1 MTRWMRRIH
10 KWVGLLIGIQFVLW
24 LGSGLI
30 MSLLDPEQVQGNTY
44 RVQEPVTPPWPRDAL
59 PASAVL
65 ASAAREGGGNAIQQ
79 ISSGW
84 LLGRPVYQAFDG
96 EKTRLTDA
104 LAGTPIAIDA
114 PLASRLAQ
122 ASYSGPGKAQAPRLL
137 ERAGE
142 VRDHQGRLWR
152 VDFEDGQDT
161 TVYLS
166 AQTGQVLEHRNRTW
180 RLFDVVWMLHIM
192 DYAGRKNFNNP
203 LVITAGIGG
212 LWLALTG
219 IWLLITSFRISEFIP
234 ARWRGTRELAVFS
247 PDGTALR
254 TMEIASG
261 DTVFLGLARH
271 GLQLPSNC
279 GGGQSCGL
287 CEVRLRGKATAAT
300 GADREHL
307 SESKL
312 KMGYRLACNL
322 SVDEDLQVEV
332 VGGASLWTEHEATV
346 ESAKAITPFLRE
358 IVLRP
363 AVAPGPDYQPGSYLQ
378 IHVPGYSMPRHGI
391 AHPEHHSKDWA
402 ELDLPETL
410 SNKEAVR
417 RSYSLSLPIEKSGG
431 RLTLLARFSPG
442 GAVRKRHAPGKGSTY
457 LYSLKAGDKLR
468 FSGPFGDF
476 ALKPGGREKVFIG
489 GGAGMAPLRAMIHAS
504 LEGGA
509 SERIHYWYGARNLRE
524 APYIDEMSALADR
537 YPNFTWHLVL
547 SEEAECGAGLL
558 KGLVHEAA
566 HETLLRDHPDIHA
579 CDFYLCGPPPMLT
592 ATRQMLRRMGVS
604 EDRIA
609 FDDFKV

>member
-1 MTRWMRRIH
+1 MTPWMRKIH
-10 KWVGLLIGIQFVLW
+10 KWVGLLIGIQFALW
-24 LGSGLI
+24 LGSGLT
-30 MSLLDPEQVQGNTY
+30 MSLLDHDQVQGHGY
-44 RVQEPVTPPWPRDAL
+44 RAHGIKAQPWPKNAL

-65 ASAAREGGGNAIQQ
+65 GEIESSIQR

-84 LLGRPVYQAFDG
+84 LLERPVYQAFDG
-96 EKTRLTDA
+96 KKTRLADA
-104 LAGTPIAIDA
+104 LSGTPIDIDA

-122 ASYSGPGKAQAPRLL
+122 ASYNGPGKAQAPLLL
-137 ERAGE
+137 EHTME
-142 VRDHQGRLWR
+142 VRDHEGRLWR
-152 VDFEDGQDT
+152 VDFKDEQET

-166 AQTGQVLEHRNRTW
+166 AQTGEVLEHRNRTW
-180 RLFDVVWMLHIM
+180 RLFDMVWMLHIM
-192 DYAGRKNFNNP
+192 DYTGRKNFNNP

-219 IWLLITSFRISEFIP
+219 IWLLITSFRINEFIP
-234 ARWRGTRELAVFS
+234 KRWRGTRELAVFS
-247 PDGTALR
+247 PDGSVLR
-254 TMEIASG
+254 TMEVPAG
-261 DTVFLGLARH
+261 DTVFIALARN

-287 CEVRLRGKATAAT
+287 CEVRFRGKAPAASS
-300 GADREHL
+300 ADREHL

-322 SVDEDLQVEV
+322 AVDDDLQVEV
-332 VGGASLWTEHEATV
+332 IGGASLWTEHEAIV
-346 ESAKAITPFLRE
+346 ESAEAITPFLRE

-363 AVAPGPDYQPGSYLQ
+363 EVAPGSDYQPGSYLQ
-378 IHVPGYSMPRHGI
+378 IHVPDYSLPRQGI
-391 AHPEHHSKDWA
+391 AHPEHHKKDWA

-417 RSYSLSLPIEKSGG
+417 RSYSLSLPVEKTGG

-442 GAVRKRHAPGKGSTY
+442 RQDRKRHPPGKGSTY
-457 LYSLKAGDKLR
+457 LYSLKPGDRVR

-476 ALKPGGREKVFIG
+476 AIKPGANEKVFIG
-489 GGAGMAPLRAMIHAS
+489 GGAGMAPLRSMIHAC
-504 LEGGA
+504 LENGA
-509 SERIHYWYGARNLRE
+509 KERVHYWYGARNVRE
-524 APYIDEMSALADR
+524 APYIQEMSALAEK
-537 YPNFTWHLVL
+537 YSNFSWHLVL

-558 KGLVHEAA
+558 KGLVHEVA
-566 HETLLRDHPDIHA
+566 HETLLRDHPNLHA
-579 CDFYLCGPPPMLT
+579 CDFYLCGPPPMLV
-592 ATRQMLRRMGVS
+592 ATRQLLQRMGVA

>member
-1 MTRWMRRIH
+1 MTPWMRKIH
-10 KWVGLLIGIQFVLW
+10 KWIGLLIGIQFVLW
-24 LGSGLI
+24 LGSGLT
-30 MSLLDPEQVQGNTY
+30 MSLLDHEQVQGHGY
-44 RVQEPVTPPWPRDAL
+44 RAHGIKAQPWPKNAL

-65 ASAAREGGGNAIQQ
+65 GESKGAIQR

-84 LLGRPVYQAFDG
+84 LLERPVYQAFDG
-96 EKTRLTDA
+96 EKTRLADA
-104 LAGTPIAIDA
+104 LSGTTIDIDA

-122 ASYSGPGKAQAPRLL
+122 ASYNGPGKAQAPLLL
-137 ERAGE
+137 EHTME
-142 VRDHQGRLWR
+142 VRDHEGRLWR
-152 VDFEDGQDT
+152 VDFRDEQDT

-166 AQTGQVLEHRNRTW
+166 AQTGEVLEHRNSTW
-180 RLFDVVWMLHIM
+180 RLFDMVWMLHIM
-192 DYAGRKNFNNP
+192 DYTGRKNFNNP

-219 IWLLITSFRISEFIP
+219 IWLLITSFRINEFIP
-234 ARWRGTRELAVFS
+234 KRWRGTRELAVFS
-247 PDGTALR
+247 PDGSVLR
-254 TMEIASG
+254 TMEVPVG
-261 DTVFLGLARH
+261 DTVFIALARN

-287 CEVRLRGKATAAT
+287 CEVRFRGKAPAAS

-322 SVDEDLQVEV
+322 AVDDDLQVEV
-332 VGGASLWTEHEATV
+332 IGGASLWTEHEAVV
-346 ESAKAITPFLRE
+346 ESAEAITPFLRE

-363 AVAPGPDYQPGSYLQ
+363 EVAPGSDYQPGSYLQ
-378 IHVPGYSMPRHGI
+378 IHVPDYSLPRQGI
-391 AHPEHHSKDWA
+391 AHPEHHKKDWA

-417 RSYSLSLPIEKSGG
+417 RSYSLSLPVEKTGG

-442 GAVRKRHAPGKGSTY
+442 RQDRKRHPPGKGSTY
-457 LYSLKAGDKLR
+457 LYSLKPGDRVR

-476 ALKPGGREKVFIG
+476 AIKPGGNEKVFVG
-489 GGAGMAPLRAMIHAS
+489 GGAGMAPLRSMIHAC
-504 LEGGA
+504 LESGA
-509 SERIHYWYGARNLRE
+509 KERVHYWYGARNVRE
-524 APYIDEMSALADR
+524 APYIEEMSALAEQ
-537 YPNFTWHLVL
+537 YANFSWHLVL

-558 KGLVHEAA
+558 KGLVHEVA
-566 HETLLRDHPDIHA
+566 HETLLRDHPNLHA
-579 CDFYLCGPPPMLT
+579 CDFYLCGPPPMLV
-592 ATRQMLRRMGVS
+592 ATRQLLQRMGVVD
-604 EDRIA
+604 DRIA

>member
-1 MTRWMRRIH
+1 MTPGMRKIH
-10 KWVGLLIGIQFVLW
+10 KWIGLLIGIQFVLW

-30 MSLLDPEQVQGNTY
+30 MSLLDHDQVQGHGY
-44 RVQEPVTPPWPRDAL
+44 RAHGTKAQPWPKNAL
-59 PASAVL
+59 PANAVL
-65 ASAAREGGGNAIQQ
+65 GKGESTIQRV
-79 ISSGW
+79 SSGW
-84 LLGRPVYQAFDG
+84 LLERPVYQAFNG
-96 EKTRLTDA
+96 EKTRLADA
-104 LAGTPIAIDA
+104 LSGMPIDIDA

-122 ASYSGPGKAQAPRLL
+122 ASYNGPGKAQAPLLL
-137 ERAGE
+137 EHTME
-142 VRDHQGRLWR
+142 VRDHEGRLWR
-152 VDFEDGQDT
+152 VDFKDEQET

-166 AQTGQVLEHRNRTW
+166 AQTGEVLEHRNRTW
-180 RLFDVVWMLHIM
+180 RLFDMVWMLHIM
-192 DYAGRKNFNNP
+192 DYTGRKNFNNP

-234 ARWRGTRELAVFS
+234 KRWRGTRELAVFS
-247 PDGTALR
+247 PDGSVLR
-254 TMEIASG
+254 TMEVPAG
-261 DTVFLGLARH
+261 DTVFIALARN

-287 CEVRLRGKATAAT
+287 CEVRFRGKAPAAS

-322 SVDEDLQVEV
+322 TMDDDLQVEV
-332 VGGASLWTEHEATV
+332 IGGASLWTEHEAIV
-346 ESAKAITPFLRE
+346 ESAEAITPFLRE

-363 AVAPGPDYQPGSYLQ
+363 EVAPGSDYQPGSYLQ
-378 IHVPGYSMPRHGI
+378 IHVPNYSLSRQGI
-391 AHPEHHSKDWA
+391 AHPEHHKKDWA

-417 RSYSLSLPIEKSGG
+417 RSYSLSLPVEKTGG

-442 GAVRKRHAPGKGSTY
+442 RQNRKRHPPGKGSTY
-457 LYSLKAGDKLR
+457 LYSLKPGDRVR

-476 ALKPGGREKVFIG
+476 AIKPGRNEKVFIG
-489 GGAGMAPLRAMIHAS
+489 GGAGMAPLRSMIHEC

-509 SERIHYWYGARNLRE
+509 KERVHYWYGARNVRE
-524 APYIDEMSALADR
+524 APYIEEMSALAGK
-537 YPNFTWHLVL
+537 YANFSWHLVL

-558 KGLVHEAA
+558 KGLVHEVA
-566 HETLLRDHPDIHA
+566 HETLLRDHPNLHA
-579 CDFYLCGPPPMLT
+579 CDFYLCGPPPMLV
-592 ATRQMLRRMGVS
+592 ATRQLLQRMGVA
-604 EDRIA
+604 EERIA

>member
-1 MTRWMRRIH
+1 MTPWMRKIH
-10 KWVGLLIGIQFVLW
+10 KWIGLLIGIQFVLW
-24 LGSGLI
+24 LSSGLI
-30 MSLLDPEQVQGNTY
+30 MSLLDHDQVQGHGY
-44 RVQEPVTPPWPRDAL
+44 RAHATKAQPWPKNAL

-65 ASAAREGGGNAIQQ
+65 GKGESTIQRV
-79 ISSGW
+79 SSGW
-84 LLGRPVYQAFDG
+84 LLERPVYQAFNG
-96 EKTRLTDA
+96 EKTRLADA
-104 LAGTPIAIDA
+104 LSGMTIDIDA

-122 ASYSGPGKAQAPRLL
+122 ASYNGPGKAQAPLLL
-137 ERAGE
+137 EHTME

-152 VDFEDGQDT
+152 VDFKDEQET

-166 AQTGQVLEHRNRTW
+166 AQTGEVLEHRNRTW
-180 RLFDVVWMLHIM
+180 RLFDMVWMLHIM
-192 DYAGRKNFNNP
+192 DYTGRKNFNNP

-219 IWLLITSFRISEFIP
+219 IWLLITSFRINEFIP
-234 ARWRGTRELAVFS
+234 KRWRGTRELAVFS
-247 PDGTALR
+247 PDGSVLR
-254 TMEIASG
+254 TMEVPAG
-261 DTVFLGLARH
+261 DTVFIALARN

-287 CEVRLRGKATAAT
+287 CEVRFRGKAPAASS
-300 GADREHL
+300 ADREHL

-322 SVDEDLQVEV
+322 AVDDDLQVEV
-332 VGGASLWTEHEATV
+332 IGGASLWTEHEAIV
-346 ESAKAITPFLRE
+346 ESAEAITPFLRE

-363 AVAPGPDYQPGSYLQ
+363 EVAPGSDYQPGSYLQ
-378 IHVPGYSMPRHGI
+378 IHVPDYSLPRQGI
-391 AHPEHHSKDWA
+391 AHPEHHKKDWA

-417 RSYSLSLPIEKSGG
+417 RSYSLSLPVEKTGG

-442 GAVRKRHAPGKGSTY
+442 RQDRKRHPPGKGSTY
-457 LYSLKAGDKLR
+457 LYSLKPGDRVR

-476 ALKPGGREKVFIG
+476 AIKPGANEKVFIG
-489 GGAGMAPLRAMIHAS
+489 GGAGMAPLRSMIHAC
-504 LEGGA
+504 LENGA
-509 SERIHYWYGARNLRE
+509 KERVHYWYGARNVRE
-524 APYIDEMSALADR
+524 APYIQEMSALAEK
-537 YPNFTWHLVL
+537 YSNFSWHLVL

-558 KGLVHEAA
+558 KGLVHEVA
-566 HETLLRDHPDIHA
+566 HETLLRDHPNLHA
-579 CDFYLCGPPPMLT
+579 CDFYLCGPPPMLV
-592 ATRQMLRRMGVS
+592 ATRQLLQRMGVA

>member
-1 MTRWMRRIH
+1 MTPWMRKIH
-10 KWVGLLIGIQFVLW
+10 KWIGLLIGIQFVLW
-24 LGSGLI
+24 LSSGLI
-30 MSLLDPEQVQGNTY
+30 MSLLDHDQVQGHGY
-44 RVQEPVTPPWPRDAL
+44 RAHATKAQPWPKNAL

-65 ASAAREGGGNAIQQ
+65 GKGESTIQRV
-79 ISSGW
+79 SSGW
-84 LLGRPVYQAFDG
+84 LLERPVYQAFNG
-96 EKTRLTDA
+96 EKTRLADA
-104 LAGTPIAIDA
+104 LSGMTIDIDA

-122 ASYSGPGKAQAPRLL
+122 ASYNGPGKAQAPLLL
-137 ERAGE
+137 EHTME

-152 VDFEDGQDT
+152 VDFKDEQET

-166 AQTGQVLEHRNRTW
+166 AQTGEVLEHRNRTW
-180 RLFDVVWMLHIM
+180 RLFDMVWMLHIM
-192 DYAGRKNFNNP
+192 DYTGRKNFNNP

-219 IWLLITSFRISEFIP
+219 IWLLITSFRINEFIP
-234 ARWRGTRELAVFS
+234 KRWRGTRELAVFS
-247 PDGTALR
+247 PDGSVLR
-254 TMEIASG
+254 TMEVPAG
-261 DTVFLGLARH
+261 DTVFIALARN

-287 CEVRLRGKATAAT
+287 CEVRFRGKAPAASS
-300 GADREHL
+300 ADREHL

-322 SVDEDLQVEV
+322 AVDDDLQVEV
-332 VGGASLWTEHEATV
+332 IGGSSLWTEHEAIV
-346 ESAKAITPFLRE
+346 ESAEAITPFLRE

-363 AVAPGPDYQPGSYLQ
+363 EVAPGSDYQPGSYLQ
-378 IHVPGYSMPRHGI
+378 IHVPDYSLPRQGI
-391 AHPEHHSKDWA
+391 AHPEHHKKDWA

-417 RSYSLSLPIEKSGG
+417 RSYSLSLPVEKTGG

-442 GAVRKRHAPGKGSTY
+442 RQDRKRHPPGKGSTY
-457 LYSLKAGDKLR
+457 LYSLKPGDRVR

-476 ALKPGGREKVFIG
+476 AIKPGANEKVFIG
-489 GGAGMAPLRAMIHAS
+489 GGAGMAPLRSMIHAC
-504 LEGGA
+504 LENGA
-509 SERIHYWYGARNLRE
+509 KERVHYWYGARNVRE
-524 APYIDEMSALADR
+524 APYIQEMSALAEK
-537 YPNFTWHLVL
+537 YSNFSWHLVL

-558 KGLVHEAA
+558 KGLVHEVA
-566 HETLLRDHPDIHA
+566 HETLLRDHPNLHA
-579 CDFYLCGPPPMLT
+579 CDFYLCGPPPMLV
-592 ATRQMLRRMGVS
+592 ATRQLLQRMGVA